1 MIKVYDS
8 ENDIIHWLNV
18 DHIVSVTAKNWDG
31 TKDKHV
37 FQYGAR
43 TEITLTAEPFKI
55 VNRTDPREIMEEI
68 ERARRL
74 RKKGEKQ

>member
-8 ENDIIHWLNV
+8 DNDIARWINI
-18 DHIVSVTAKNWDG
+18 DHIVSVNAKNWDS
-31 TKDKHV
+31 TLDKHV
-37 FQYGAR
+37 FQYEAR

-55 VNRTDPREIMEEI
+55 VNRTDPRVIMEEI

-74 RKKGEKQ
+74 R

>member
-8 ENDIIHWLNV
+8 ENDTIHWLNV
-18 DHIVSVTAKNWDG
+18 DHIVSVNAKDWDF
-31 TKDKHV
+31 TLDKHV

-68 ERARRL
+68 DRARRL
-74 RKKGEKQ
+74 RK

>member
-8 ENDIIHWLNV
+8 ENDTIHWLNV
-18 DHIVSVTAKNWDG
+18 DHIVSVNAKNWDS
-31 TKDKHV
+31 TLDKHV

-43 TEITLTAEPFKI
+43 TEITLREEPFK
-55 VNRTDPREIMEEI
+55 VVTRTDPREIMEEI

-74 RKKGEKQ
+74 R

>member
-8 ENDIIHWLNV
+8 GNDTIYWLNI
-18 DHIVSVTAKNWDG
+18 DQIVSVTAKNWES

-37 FQYGAR
+37 WQYEAK
-43 TEITLTAEPFKI
+43 TEITLTAEPFK
-55 VNRTDPREIMEEI
+55 VVTRTDPREIMEEI

-74 RKKGEKQ
+74 RKKG

>member
-8 ENDIIHWLNV
+8 DNDIHYWLNI
-18 DHIVSVTAKNWDG
+18 DHIVSVTAKNWDS

-37 FQYGAR
+37 WQYKAE
-43 TEITLTAEPFKI
+43 TEITLTAEPFK
-55 VNRTDPREIMEEI
+55 VVTRTDPREIMEEI

-74 RKKGEKQ
+74 RKKG